1 MERPGCCR
9 IAQPLRYAPAAF
21 WLSSLGAPAGA
32 VCCFPIYEGSTDSLA
47 MEHLPD
53 VGTRFT
59 GEEDFSSFRVE
70 PSSMLYPS
78 RYRNGLCLFQPLM
91 VVPPW
96 ACLAVGL
103 PCVATWRS
111 DDFSTFHVIAFSDNL
126 DGTWTPV
133 AIRSRAGML
142 ETCSLTTHANTRK
155 HASDLLAP
163 VGLYR
168 VDGAC
173 GPSNVLTILSNPSP

>member
-1 MERPGCCR
+1 
-9 IAQPLRYAPAAF
+9 
-21 WLSSLGAPAGA
+21 
-32 VCCFPIYEGSTDSLA
+32 
-47 MEHLPD
+47 
-53 VGTRFT
+53 
-59 GEEDFSSFRVE
+59 
-70 PSSMLYPS
+70 MLYPS